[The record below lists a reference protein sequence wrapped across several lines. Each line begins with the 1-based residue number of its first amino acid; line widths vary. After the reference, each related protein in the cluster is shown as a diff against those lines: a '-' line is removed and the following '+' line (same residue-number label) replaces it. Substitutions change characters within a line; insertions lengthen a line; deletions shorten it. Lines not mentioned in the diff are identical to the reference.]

1 VTVSGIAGQQY
12 NVTFGGTQST
22 TNMQPIFGD
31 AANISNMSIRSIT
44 TSYNTA
50 SEVLSV
56 NDPTSNLSFV
66 RDNLGRATTVASTVF
81 GSSFSM
87 GQSFDVVG
95 NRTELRAS
103 GSGTLDF
110 RNIYSYD
117 KLNRLTEVI
126 QTNQTGGNSVLPK
139 RVTMAYNA
147 LGQRTQLARFQSTG
161 STNPVATTDYTYD
174 TANRLSGIAHKQGTT
189 NLNTYAYT
197 YDPLSRLKTVTS
209 TLDGLTN
216 YTYSQNDQLLG
227 AVNTGVPNESF
238 GYDANGNRNMAGY
251 TTSSDNRM
259 TASPGFTYVYDAEG
273 NLTRRTNTTTGNY
286 TTYTWDHRNR
296 LTQVTERTSLNSL
309 VSEINYEYDAFNRL
323 SRRYPTGGWSTYW
336 VYDEGINPVLE
347 YDSSASPSMT
357 HRYLWSDNVDEL
369 LADEQNPGLSSK
381 NTLWALSDHLGSIRD
396 IADTNE
402 TTGITSITNH
412 RRYDSTGKRIS
423 ETNASVD
430 MVFGYTGKLLDETT
444 GLQNNLNRWLDP
456 ATGRWISQDPIGFG
470 GGDANLYRYVGN
482 SPTNATDPSGLKKYD
497 PDAIIKKAT
506 RTLQLAV
513 KNGSLTQDE
522 ASLRIE
528 ILKASLGHQMGFNSG
543 ETPDPK
549 YWRLDKSKSSRG
561 EYVLRDGLVAEGIH
575 SRVYRLGVTGS
586 NTGCEMA
593 VKSIML
599 EGLSQVAKSKGRTK
613 EFDEEFRGKAL
624 IEIYPDESND
634 YQYYSDD
641 PQFLDVQRFLPGD
654 RVRMGN
660 HRFDENLD
668 EVGLEGS
675 NVIYLG
681 QLGGQHLFL
690 HMDGA
695 LIENLGQLRRTVRDY
710 CPPGRR
716 DAESKYKF
724 VERYVPLVPESIG
737 K

>member
-1 VTVSGIAGQQY
+1 
-12 NVTFGGTQST
+12 
-22 TNMQPIFGD
+22 
-31 AANISNMSIRSIT
+31 
-44 TSYNTA
+44 
-50 SEVLSV
+50 
-56 NDPTSNLSFV
+56 
-66 RDNLGRATTVASTVF
+66 
-81 GSSFSM
+81 
-87 GQSFDVVG
+87 
-95 NRTELRAS
+95 
-103 GSGTLDF
+103 
-110 RNIYSYD
+110 
-117 KLNRLTEVI
+117 
-126 QTNQTGGNSVLPK
+126 
-139 RVTMAYNA
+139 MAYNA

-396 IADTNE
+396 IADRNE
-402 TTGITSITNH
+402 TTGITSIANH

-456 ATGRWISQDPIGFG
+456 ATGRWISQDPIGFAA
-470 GGDANLYRYVGN
+470 GDANLYRYVGN
-482 SPTNATDPSGLKKYD
+482 SPTNFVDPTGLYGDEWWNDGGLDDWTLGWGASFGNWIMGSSDIIGIQALSDLQNNVDRTSARKAQSIEAQLD
-497 PDAIIKKAT
+497 P
-506 RTLQLAV
+506 R
-513 KNGSLTQDE
+513 
-522 ASLRIE
+522 
-528 ILKASLGHQMGFNSG
+528 F
-543 ETPDPK
+543 
-549 YWRLDKSKSSRG
+549 
-561 EYVLRDGLVAEGIH
+561 GL
-575 SRVYRLGVTGS
+575 
-586 NTGCEMA
+586 
-593 VKSIML
+593 
-599 EGLSQVAKSKGRTK
+599 GRTC
-613 EFDEEFRGKAL
+613 
-624 IEIYPDESND
+624 PSESAGMMSG
-634 YQYYSDD
+634 QS
-641 PQFLDVQRFLPGD
+641 Q
-654 RVRMGN
+654 
-660 HRFDENLD
+660 
-668 EVGLEGS
+668 GL
-675 NVIYLG
+675 
-681 QLGGQHLFL
+681 
-690 HMDGA
+690 
-695 LIENLGQLRRTVRDY
+695 
-710 CPPGRR
+710 R
-716 DAESKYKF
+716 DAEPAIQMLAEKSLEWTSTGPSLASASGMGGFAHGPSGGPGKPSSGGTPKPSASSPSTPPSSAAPVNGLVVRQGNIVVEAGARVSASEAHVGRVFANHGYDVTHKVTASAQGIQGTRTADLVVNGVGRVDVFTPKAVNSTSIARAIESKGTQAP
-724 VERYVPLVPESIG
+724 VVAVSGNVSNQIMQETARRMWG
-737 K
+737 KTTASAKAIQQIVFEHNGVLTWFTRPQ